1 MSNKLYVGNMSYRT
15 TEEGLRAHFA
25 PFGDILSVN
34 IIFDRQTGQSKG
46 FGFVEM
52 DSSESAQ
59 AAIDA
64 LNEQEL
70 DGRRLRVNIAQPP
83 QQGGGGGGRRFD
95 DPRRNSGPRY

>member
-1 MSNKLYVGNMSYRT
+1 MSNKLYVGNMNYRT
-15 TEEGLRAHFA
+15 SEENLRDHFS
-25 PFGDILSVN
+25 PYGEILSVN

-52 DSSESAQ
+52 ENDDAAQ
-59 AAIDA
+59 AAIQA

-83 QQGGGGGGRRFD
+83 QEGGGRRFD
-95 DPRRNSGPRY
+95 GPRRNNGPRY